1 MSLKLI
7 LEDNAGNITRQFPV
21 NTAKAQLIQRL
32 DTKRLEVVL
41 STAALDKNKI
51 KFSKLADLDF
61 EEMKGKK
68 HSLGSFGS
76 LRIVDEIFSVPVD
89 SQINS
94 VVKTNDKNDLKT
106 AALIAL
112 GIFFLLLAIVK
123 FAPRE
128 NARINEE
135 LKQQVVKIV
144 QTKEQKKLTV
154 APKTMPVT
162 DPTAT
167 KAPIKKAELVKR
179 SGALSA
185 LGSLRSGKQ
194 RGGLNLGAVNTSAG
208 VGLGGTGGSGGVQ
221 TSLYGKGITSA
232 ALGPGANISGGGG
245 YGTKGKGGG
254 QAGYGSLSLVGSAGG
269 MPVPLGAEAEIA
281 QGLDRSAID
290 EVIRRNLGQVRFCY
304 EQALQGTPS
313 LSGRVAMGFVIG
325 GNGLVKTADVENS
338 TMANKGVEDC
348 ISMRLKTWKFPLPQ
362 GGVDVK
368 VTYPFVLRRQGQG

>member
-1 MSLKLI
+1 MSLRLI
-7 LEDNAGNITRQFPV
+7 LEDNSGNITRQIPV
-21 NTAKAQLIQRL
+21 TANSAQLIQRL
-32 DTKRLEVVL
+32 DTKRLEVVTDT
-41 STAALDKNKI
+41 SALEMDKI
-51 KFSKLADLDF
+51 QFSKIADLDF
-61 EEMKGKK
+61 DELTQKK
-68 HSLGSFGS
+68 LPLGNFGS
-76 LRIVDEIFSVPVD
+76 LRVVQDIKSVPTD
-89 SQINS
+89 GNIKEDNR
-94 VVKTNDKNDLKT
+94 KDLR
-106 AALIAL
+106 ASI
-112 GIFFLLLAIVK
+112 LLAFAVFLFILSIVK

-128 NARINEE
+128 SAKVNEE

-144 QTKEQKKLTV
+144 QTQTMKMKTV
-154 APKTMPVT
+154 PPKTVNT
-162 DPTAT
+162 NVADPTAT
-167 KAPIKKAELVKR
+167 KVPTVKRAELVKR

-194 RGGLNLGAVNTSAG
+194 RGGLNLGAVNTTAG

-232 ALGPGANISGGGG
+232 PLGSGANIAGGGG

-269 MPVPLGAEAEIA
+269 TPVPLGAEAEVA

-304 EQALQGTPS
+304 EQALQGTPG

-325 GNGLVKTADVENS
+325 GNGLVKSAQVENS
-338 TMANKGVEDC
+338 SMANKGVEDC
-348 ISMRLKTWKFPLPQ
+348 ITMRLKTWKFPIPQ
-362 GGVDVK
+362 GAVDVK

>member
-1 MSLKLI
+1 MSLRLVI
-7 LEDNAGNITRQFPV
+7 EDNLGNVTRQIPV
-21 NTAKAQLIQRL
+21 TEKKAQVIQRF
-32 DTKRLEVVL
+32 DTKRLEVVTN
-41 STAALDKNKI
+41 TAALDKNKI
-51 KFSKLADLDF
+51 KFSVIADLDF
-61 EEMKGKK
+61 DEMKDQKVQLGK
-68 HSLGSFGS
+68 FGS
-76 LRIVDEIFSVPVD
+76 MRLVKEVKAVPADLLVRTD
-89 SQINS
+89 DR
-94 VVKTNDKNDLKT
+94 KDLK
-106 AALIAL
+106 ASVMMAIA
-112 GIFFLLLAIVK
+112 ILLLLLSIFK
-123 FAPRE
+123 LAPKE
-128 NARINEE
+128 NAKVNEQ
-135 LKQQVVKIV
+135 LKQEVVKIV
-144 QTKEQKKLTV
+144 QAKEQHKRTV
-154 APKTMPVT
+154 APTTNMMA

-167 KAPIKKAELVKR
+167 KMPVKRAELVKR

-194 RGGLNLGAVNTSAG
+194 RGGLNLGAVNTTAG

-232 ALGPGANISGGGG
+232 PLGPGANIAGGGG

-269 MPVPLGAEAEIA
+269 APVPLGAEAEVA

-313 LSGRVAMGFVIG
+313 LSGRVAMGFTIG
-325 GNGLVKTADVENS
+325 GNGLVKSASVES
-338 TMANKGVEDC
+338 SSMANKGVEDC
-348 ISMRLKTWKFPLPQ
+348 ITMRLKTWKFPLPQ

>member
-1 MSLKLI
+1 MNLRLI
-7 LEDNAGNITRQFPV
+7 LEDNAGNVTRQIPV
-21 NTAKAQLIQRL
+21 TEKKAQLIQRS
-32 DTKRLEVVL
+32 DTKRLEVVTD
-41 STAALDKNKI
+41 TAALTKEKI

-61 EEMKGKK
+61 DEMKNKK
-68 HSLGSFGS
+68 FPLGNFGS
-76 LRIVDEIFSVPVD
+76 LRLVEAIETVPVD
-89 SQINS
+89 GS
-94 VVKTNDKNDLKT
+94 VRADEKKDLK
-106 AALIAL
+106 ASMLLAFAV
-112 GIFFLLLAIVK
+112 LLLLISIIK
-123 FAPRE
+123 FAPKE
-128 NARINEE
+128 NAKVTEE

-144 QTKEQKKLTV
+144 QTKEMKRKTV
-154 APKTMPVT
+154 APTNNMAA

-167 KAPIKKAELVKR
+167 KMPTKRAELVKR

-194 RGGLNLGAVNTSAG
+194 RGGLNLGAVNTTAG
-208 VGLGGTGGSGGVQ
+208 IGLGGTGGSGGVQ

-232 ALGPGANISGGGG
+232 PLGTGGNIQGGGG

-269 MPVPLGAEAEIA
+269 APVPLGAEAEVA

-304 EQALQGTPS
+304 EQALQGTPN
-313 LSGRVAMGFVIG
+313 LSGRVAMGFTIG
-325 GNGLVKTADVENS
+325 GNGLVKSASVENS
-338 TMANKGVEDC
+338 SMANKGVEDC
-348 ISMRLKTWKFPLPQ
+348 ITMRLKTWKFPVPQ

>member
-1 MSLKLI
+1 MSLRLVI
-7 LEDNAGNITRQFPV
+7 EDNLGNVTRQIPV
-21 NTAKAQLIQRL
+21 TEKKAQVIQRF
-32 DTKRLEVVL
+32 DTKRLEVVTN
-41 STAALDKNKI
+41 TAALDKNKI
-51 KFSKLADLDF
+51 KFSVIADLDF
-61 EEMKGKK
+61 DEMKDQKVQLGK
-68 HSLGSFGS
+68 FGS
-76 LRIVDEIFSVPVD
+76 MRLVKEVKAVPADLLVRTD
-89 SQINS
+89 
-94 VVKTNDKNDLKT
+94 DKKDLK
-106 AALIAL
+106 ASVLMAFVI
-112 GIFFLLLAIVK
+112 LLLLLSIFK
-123 FAPRE
+123 LAPKE
-128 NARINEE
+128 NAKVTEQ
-135 LKQQVVKIV
+135 LKQEVVKIV
-144 QTKEQKKLTV
+144 QAKEQRKRTV
-154 APKTMPVT
+154 APTTNMMA

-167 KAPIKKAELVKR
+167 KMPVKRAELVKR

-194 RGGLNLGAVNTSAG
+194 RGGLNLGAVNTTAG

-232 ALGPGANISGGGG
+232 PLGPGANIAGGGG

-269 MPVPLGAEAEIA
+269 APVPLGAEAEVA

-313 LSGRVAMGFVIG
+313 LSGRVAMGFTIG
-325 GNGLVKTADVENS
+325 GNGLVKSASVES
-338 TMANKGVEDC
+338 SSMANKGVEDC
-348 ISMRLKTWKFPLPQ
+348 ITMRLKTWKFPLPQ

>member
-1 MSLKLI
+1 MNLRLI
-7 LEDNAGNITRQFPV
+7 LEDNAGNVTRQIPV
-21 NTAKAQLIQRL
+21 TEKKAQLIQRS
-32 DTKRLEVVL
+32 DTKRLEVVID
-41 STAALDKNKI
+41 TAALTKEKI

-61 EEMKGKK
+61 DEMKNKK
-68 HSLGSFGS
+68 FPLGNFGS
-76 LRIVDEIFSVPVD
+76 LRLVEAIETVPVD
-89 SQINS
+89 GS
-94 VVKTNDKNDLKT
+94 VRADEKKDLK
-106 AALIAL
+106 ASMLLAFAI
-112 GIFFLLLAIVK
+112 LLLLISIIK
-123 FAPRE
+123 FAPKE
-128 NARINEE
+128 NAKVTEE

-144 QTKEQKKLTV
+144 QTKEMKRKTV
-154 APKTMPVT
+154 APTNNMAA

-167 KAPIKKAELVKR
+167 KMPTKRAELVKR

-194 RGGLNLGAVNTSAG
+194 RGGLNLGAVNTTAG
-208 VGLGGTGGSGGVQ
+208 IGLGGTGGSGGVQ

-232 ALGPGANISGGGG
+232 PLGTGGNIQGGGG

-269 MPVPLGAEAEIA
+269 APVPLGAEAEVA

-304 EQALQGTPS
+304 EQALQGTPN
-313 LSGRVAMGFVIG
+313 LSGRVAMGFTIG
-325 GNGLVKTADVENS
+325 GNGLVKSASVENS
-338 TMANKGVEDC
+338 SMANKGVEDC
-348 ISMRLKTWKFPLPQ
+348 ITMRLKTWKFPVPQ

>member
-1 MSLKLI
+1 MSLRLV
-7 LEDNAGNITRQFPV
+7 LEDNSGNITRQIPV
-21 NTAKAQLIQRL
+21 TTKRAQLIHRS
-32 DTKRLEVVL
+32 DTKRLEVVVD
-41 STAALDKNKI
+41 TAALAHAKVR
-51 KFSKLADLDF
+51 FSTIADLDF
-61 EEMKGKK
+61 EHLKENK
-68 HSLGSFGS
+68 LEIGSFGS
-76 LRIVDEIFSVPVD
+76 VRVVNNIETVTVDGFVRED
-89 SQINS
+89 A
-94 VVKTNDKNDLKT
+94 KKDLK
-106 AALIAL
+106 ASI
-112 GIFFLLLAIVK
+112 LLAFAVFLFILSIVQ

-128 NARINEE
+128 NAKVNEE

-144 QTKEQKKLTV
+144 QKVEMKKKVVPPTT
-154 APKTMPVT
+154 AKMA

-167 KAPIKKAELVKR
+167 KMPTKKAEIVKR

-194 RGGLNLGAVNTSAG
+194 RGGLNLGAVNTTAG

-232 ALGPGANISGGGG
+232 ALGPGANIAGGGG

-269 MPVPLGAEAEIA
+269 APVPLGAEAEVA

-304 EQALQGTPS
+304 EQALQGAPN

-325 GNGLVKTADVENS
+325 GNGLVKSAQVENS
-338 TMANKGVEDC
+338 SMANKGVEDC
-348 ISMRLKTWKFPLPQ
+348 ISMRLKTWKFPVPQ

>member
-1 MSLKLI
+1 MSLRLV
-7 LEDNAGNITRQFPV
+7 LEDNQGNITRQIPV
-21 NTAKAQLIQRL
+21 TEKKAQLIQRM
-32 DTKRLEVVL
+32 DTKRLEVVTD
-41 STAALDKNKI
+41 TAALEKNKI
-51 KFSKLADLDF
+51 KFSKIADLDF
-61 EEMKGKK
+61 DEMKNTKLP
-68 HSLGSFGS
+68 LGSFGA
-76 LRIVDEIFSVPVD
+76 LR
-89 SQINS
+89 
-94 VVKTNDKNDLKT
+94 VVKEVATVSTDGSTKEENKNDLK
-106 AALIAL
+106 ASILLAFAI
-112 GIFFLLLAIVK
+112 FLLLLSIVK

-128 NARINEE
+128 NAKVNEE

-144 QTKEQKKLTV
+144 QTKEMKKRTV
-154 APKTMPVT
+154 TPTTTANLA

-167 KAPIKKAELVKR
+167 KMPTKKAELVKR

-194 RGGLNLGAVNTSAG
+194 RGGLNLGAVNTTAG

-232 ALGPGANISGGGG
+232 PLGPGANISGGGG

-269 MPVPLGAEAEIA
+269 APVPLGAEAEVA

-304 EQALQGTPS
+304 EQALQGTPN

-325 GNGLVKTADVENS
+325 GNGLVKSAQVES
-338 TMANKGVEDC
+338 SSMANKGVEDC
-348 ISMRLKTWKFPLPQ
+348 ITMRLKTWKFPVPQ

>member
-1 MSLKLI
+1 MSLRLV
-7 LEDNAGNITRQFPV
+7 LEDNLGNVTRQIPV
-21 NTAKAQLIQRL
+21 TTKTAQLIQRF
-32 DTKRLEVVL
+32 DTKRLEVVTD
-41 STAALDKNKI
+41 TAALDKNKI
-51 KFSKLADLDF
+51 KFSKIADLDF
-61 EEMKGKK
+61 EELKNNKMPLGK
-68 HSLGSFGS
+68 FGS
-76 LRIVDEIFSVPVD
+76 LRIVSDVKAVPVD
-89 SQINS
+89 GTIRTDG
-94 VVKTNDKNDLKT
+94 KKDLR
-106 AALIAL
+106 ASI
-112 GIFFLLLAIVK
+112 LLAFAVFLFILSIIQ

-128 NARINEE
+128 NAKLNEK
-135 LKQQVVKIV
+135 LMQQVVKIV
-144 QTKEQKKLTV
+144 QTKEVKRQTV
-154 APKTMPVT
+154 APMNTTVS

-167 KAPIKKAELVKR
+167 KMPTKRAELVKR

-194 RGGLNLGAVNTSAG
+194 RGGLNLGAVNTTAG

-232 ALGPGANISGGGG
+232 PLGPGANIAGGGG

-254 QAGYGSLSLVGSAGG
+254 QAGYGSLSLVGAAGG
-269 MPVPLGAEAEIA
+269 APVPLGAEAEVA

-313 LSGRVAMGFVIG
+313 LSGRVAMGFTIG
-325 GNGLVKTADVENS
+325 GNGLVKSAQVENS
-338 TMANKGVEDC
+338 SMANRGVEDC
-348 ISMRLKTWKFPLPQ
+348 ITMRLKTWKFPIPQ